1 MKAVA
6 IKRLILWTPTVVTGA
21 WEYSRHTFL
30 LPYLSMD
37 TGNLIS
43 PVLVFLVTVTLLYRL
58 FEMLE
63 NAQEQLRREQAV
75 KAAFQERDQLARELH
90 DGISQSLFLLS
101 VKLDR
106 LERSAGAGEVKEA
119 TDEIRRTVRH
129 VYDDVRESIANLRS
143 APEPE
148 EIPWLKSLK
157 EAASELEASGT
168 RVAIDWRIPE
178 TQLTSREK
186 VELLA
191 IIREALMNVRKHASA
206 SLVEVSGRTEG
217 AGGFRC
223 RIVDDGDGAAPGA
236 AEAKDRYGVRMMK
249 DRAAGA
255 GWTFRFSSPA
265 DLQGGGGTAVE
276 VSRMPAAV
284 KKAED

>member
-6 IKRLILWTPTVVTGA
+6 IKRLILWTPTVVTAA

-148 EIPWLKSLK
+148 EMPWLKSLK
-157 EAASELEASGT
+157 DAASELEASGT
-168 RVAIDWRIPE
+168 RVVVDWRIPD

-206 SLVEVSGRTEG
+206 SVVEVSGRTEG

-265 DLQGGGGTAVE
+265 DSQGGGGTAVE
-276 VSRMPAAV
+276 VARKPS
-284 KKAED
+284 AEKGS